1 MDNTDLALTAV
12 ALAAGIVG
20 MFVIWT
26 YISPMIAGKAAPTT
40 A

>member
-12 ALAAGIVG
+12 ALAAGIIG
-20 MFVIWT
+20 MFVVWT
-26 YISPMIAGKAAPTT
+26 YIGPMIAGTPAATT